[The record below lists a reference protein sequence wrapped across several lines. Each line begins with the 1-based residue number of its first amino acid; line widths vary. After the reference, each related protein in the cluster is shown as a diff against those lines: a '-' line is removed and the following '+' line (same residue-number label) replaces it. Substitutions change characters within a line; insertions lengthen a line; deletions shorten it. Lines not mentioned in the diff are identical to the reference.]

1 MERKEQERCEGRGDI
16 QRETEEM
23 NKEEVIMA
31 QREPDERAVMAEADG
46 APLPNEQVSLMRNA
60 K

>member
-1 MERKEQERCEGRGDI
+1 MNGTRRHLESKRRDEQ
-16 QRETEEM
+16 
-23 NKEEVIMA
+23 KEVITA

-46 APLPNEQVSLMRNA
+46 APLSNEQVNLMTNA